1 MTRSV
6 QQTSVELDTPQTGTE
21 TSPLAA
27 PGVVERNCSVGRAI
41 AILSDAWA
49 FLVIRECLFGA
60 RRFDD
65 FQARLMVPRQTL
77 TERLKRLTEQG
88 ILKRSAYLDR
98 PLRYEYR
105 LTAMGIDLYPSMI
118 AMLRFGDKW
127 LDGVPRIPLRLIH
140 KSCGCH
146 SEPIVACSACG
157 EELKAREVSYRDG
170 PGAGKS
176 APVEFRRSRR
186 SSDSEHYNRGRPSS
200 VSRTLQIIGD
210 RWTFKVTREAF
221 LGARRFDEF
230 EERLNIAPNILT
242 DRLNRLVDKGI
253 FERRLYQRL
262 PDRSEYRLTT
272 MGLDLYGPFVAI
284 LAWGDRWL
292 SNDTPPMILTH
303 KTCGQDFTPQVVC
316 DKCRQ
321 PIHAW
326 EMAYERNYD
335 MTEDGEIRIREY
347 DP

>member
-1 MTRSV
+1 MKTAAATNIARQEV
-6 QQTSVELDTPQTGTE
+6 QRAADEQTTLAA
-21 TSPLAA
+21 SPL
-27 PGVVERNCSVGRAI
+27 ERNCSVGRAI

-65 FQARLMVPRQTL
+65 FQSRLGVPRQTL

-88 ILKRSAYLDR
+88 ILRRSAYLHR

-105 LTAMGIDLYPSMI
+105 LTAMGLDLYPSMI

-127 LDGVPRIPLRLIH
+127 IEGVPRIPLRLIH
-140 KSCGCH
+140 KTCGCH
-146 SEPIVACSACG
+146 SEPIVSCSACG
-157 EELKAREVSYRDG
+157 GELKAREVSYRDG
-170 PGAGKS
+170 PGAGMS

-210 RWTFKVTREAF
+210 RWTFKVSREAF

-230 EERLNIAPNILT
+230 QGRLNIAPNILA
-242 DRLNRLVDKGI
+242 DRLNRLVDNGI

-262 PDRSEYRLTT
+262 PDRFEYRLTE
-272 MGLDLYGPFVAI
+272 MGRHLYGPFVAI

-292 SNDTPPMILTH
+292 ANNSPPMILTH
-303 KTCGQDFTPQVVC
+303 KICGEDFTPQVIC
-316 DKCRQ
+316 DKCCK
-321 PIHAW
+321 PIVAW
-326 EMAYERNYD
+326 EMAYEPNYD
-335 MTEDGEIRIREY
+335 MTESGEIQIRDY